1 VQRPRCIPARFAA
14 ATLRAMGM
22 AWKVAAWGPLL
33 ALLLG
38 GCDAGDRR
46 EHLHERLLDLRAERT
61 ELLDALYDEYGG
73 SDVARAIDE
82 GLGQEEGGPEAP
94 AEGEPGRGAEEGGE
108 GVLEMMRG
116 LVRESDRSVFEE
128 HCRVAGRGDRVTA
141 LTQRARDFFARPEV
155 RERCRE
161 VVELDFE
168 IDATER
174 ELAAL
179 EPEPERETAP
189 EAQTY

>member
-1 VQRPRCIPARFAA
+1 MRVAWKAA
-14 ATLRAMGM
+14 ACT
-22 AWKVAAWGPLL
+22 PLL
-33 ALLLG
+33 ALVLG
-38 GCDAGDRR
+38 GCDGVGDRR
-46 EHLHERLLDLRAERT
+46 ERLHDRLLDLRAERT
-61 ELLDALYDEYGG
+61 ERLDALYEEYGG
-73 SDVARAIDE
+73 SELARAIDE
-82 GLGQEEGGPEAP
+82 GLGEGAPETP
-94 AEGEPGRGAEEGGE
+94 AEGEAAGEDGESGE

-141 LTQRARDFFARPEV
+141 LTQHARDFFARPEV

-179 EPEPERETAP
+179 EPAP